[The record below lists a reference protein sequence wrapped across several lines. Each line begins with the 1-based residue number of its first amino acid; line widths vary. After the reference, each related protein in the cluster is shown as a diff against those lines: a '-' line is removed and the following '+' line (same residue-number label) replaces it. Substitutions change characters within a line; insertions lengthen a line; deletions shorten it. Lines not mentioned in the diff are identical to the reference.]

1 MEFEGPL
8 NVDEYKNKYKN
19 LVYKKKKEE
28 ITNIDD
34 KIEYIKKEGPKDL
47 K

>member
-1 MEFEGPL
+1 MKFEGPL
-8 NVDEYKNKYKN
+8 NVDEYKKKYKN

-34 KIEYIKKEGPKDL
+34 KIEYIKKEDPKYL